1 MKIQIF
7 MKIFE
12 LYMYLK
18 LLTMK
23 NLIILYTL
31 QPHLCSIHLPGEK
44 PFPNPEQFQN
54 VSVLE
59 KEKGSMVLWQTP
71 AYELGISNEQKYNR
85 YVYMRHLWY
94 SQWKEIPKWMSEIQK
109 HCNFSK
115 KILKGSTLKEK
126 SAKNV
131 FKCCWDLNRIWTAQ
145 ESFKCLYKK

>member
-1 MKIQIF
+1 MYMKIQIF

-59 KEKGSMVLWQTP
+59 KEKGSMGL
-71 AYELGISNEQKYNR
+71 
-85 YVYMRHLWY
+85 
-94 SQWKEIPKWMSEIQK
+94 
-109 HCNFSK
+109 
-115 KILKGSTLKEK
+115 
-126 SAKNV
+126 
-131 FKCCWDLNRIWTAQ
+131 
-145 ESFKCLYKK
+145 